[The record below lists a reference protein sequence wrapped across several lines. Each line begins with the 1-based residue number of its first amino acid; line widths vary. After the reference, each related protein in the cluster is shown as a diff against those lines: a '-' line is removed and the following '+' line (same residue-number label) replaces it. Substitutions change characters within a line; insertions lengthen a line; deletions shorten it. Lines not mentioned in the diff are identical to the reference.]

1 MAATPSDGL
10 PGWVPDNVET
20 YLAHVVQGRSIRSL
34 ARDAGCH
41 ASTVLRQVRRFELR
55 RDDPLVDHALH
66 RLGRQRSGADA
77 PVKPEDIDIMTSSTE
92 LSQPLPCTQRL
103 EQEARRILRRLAEPG
118 ACLAVA
124 EGMEKAVVV
133 RETRD
138 GQTIRTGTVD
148 REIAEAMALHE
159 WIEAGASGR
168 VARYRITAAGR
179 GALRDFLAREA
190 AVSTVATEE
199 DEPDN
204 RSRYGVA
211 ETPILV
217 LARRRDKDGSPFLAA
232 DLVRAGERLRE
243 EYEIAVMG
251 GEPREG
257 WEEFLVRTPEGDPM
271 ARGAEGAKARLA
283 LALSDLGPGLGD
295 VTLRVCCRLEG
306 LETVEKQMGW
316 AARSGKIVL
325 RIALQRLARH
335 FHERDG
341 AGGGMIG

>member
-1 MAATPSDGL
+1 MAALPRDGL

-20 YLAHVVQGRSIRSL
+20 YLAHVVHGRSIRSL

-66 RLGRQRSGADA
+66 RLGRQRTGAAA
-77 PVKPEDIDIMTSSTE
+77 PVEPEDSEIMTPTAPIKD
-92 LSQPLPCTQRL
+92 LPPCTEQL
-103 EQEARRILRRLAEPG
+103 ETEAVRILRRLAEPG

-133 RETRD
+133 REARD
-138 GQTIRTGTVD
+138 GQTIRTGTLD
-148 REIAEAMALHE
+148 RQVAEAMALRD
-159 WIEAGASGR
+159 WIAASSTGR
-168 VARYRITAAGR
+168 IARYRITGAGR
-179 GALRDFLAREA
+179 AALRDFLSREA
-190 AVSTVATEE
+190 AGGGAGEAE
-199 DEPDN
+199 DPDQ
-204 RSRYGVA
+204 RARYGVT

-217 LARRRDKDGSPFLAA
+217 LARRRDKDGAPFLTPE
-232 DLVRAGERLRE
+232 LVRAGERLRE
-243 EYEIAVMG
+243 EFEIAVMS
-251 GEPREG
+251 GEPTEG
-257 WEEFLVRTPEGDPM
+257 WESFLYDPSPEGPDGPGTT
-271 ARGAEGAKARLA
+271 GAQARLA
-283 LALSDLGPGLGD
+283 AALAELGPGLGD

-335 FHERDG
+335 FQERDG
-341 AGGGMIG
+341 AGGGLIG

>member
-10 PGWVPDNVET
+10 PGWVPENVET

-34 ARDAGCH
+34 AKDAGCH

-66 RLGRQRSGADA
+66 RLGRQRAGAA
-77 PVKPEDIDIMTSSTE
+77 SPVKPGDTDTMTQTA
-92 LSQPLPCTQRL
+92 PPRDMLPCTERL
-103 EQEARRILRRLAEPG
+103 ETEALRILRRLAEPG

-133 RETRD
+133 REARD
-138 GQTIRTGTVD
+138 GQTIRTGTLD
-148 REIAEAMALHE
+148 RQIAEAMALRD
-159 WIEAGASGR
+159 WIAASSTGR
-168 VARYRITAAGR
+168 VARYRITGAGR
-179 GALRDFLAREA
+179 TALRDFLAREA
-190 AVSTVATEE
+190 AVNTASTEE
-199 DEPDN
+199 DEPDH
-204 RSRYGVA
+204 RARYGVT

-217 LARRRDKDGSPFLAA
+217 LARRRDKDGAPFLAP

-243 EYEIAVMG
+243 EYEIAAMG
-251 GEPREG
+251 EEPAEG
-257 WEEFLVRTPEGDPM
+257 WESLLTRPAEADPSATGAAG
-271 ARGAEGAKARLA
+271 ARARLGAA
-283 LALSDLGPGLGD
+283 LAELGPGLGD
-295 VTLRVCCRLEG
+295 VALRVCCRLEG

-335 FHERDG
+335 FEARDG
-341 AGGGMIG
+341 VGGGLIG